1 MTGIELVDV
10 FVVVGIIGGA
20 IALLWKGGTWL
31 MRIIRRIQ
39 DFLDDWNGEPAR
51 PGVPARPG
59 FPERIAALEAESA
72 QVATTVEAV
81 STRLTRVERKIDT
94 AGGTA

>member
-1 MTGIELVDV
+1 MTGIDLVDV
-10 FVVVGIIGGA
+10 FVVVGIVGGA
-20 IALLWKGGTWL
+20 LALLWKGGTWL

-59 FPERIAALEAESA
+59 FPDRIAALEAESS
-72 QVATTVEAV
+72 QVTTTLEGV
-81 STRLTRVERKIDT
+81 SSRLARVERKIDT
-94 AGGTA
+94 AGGAA